1 MQHFE
6 SACGLSSREALCIWI
21 SHDRTRVFQTA
32 LHAPRGPA
40 TGKILQLETITLL
53 RETQD
58 GRWRQFCFSEWET
71 VSSVMHFIMFQ
82 QVSHYTGCKWLYI
95 RSCYNWMSSLLWVIL
110 ASVDG
115 HGRFTASVISLSLWP
130 LHRWISK
137 SDRRL
142 GSHRLTWLTT
152 SSSGS
157 PRSGCHF
164 F

>member
-1 MQHFE
+1 MQHFKSCASE
-6 SACGLSSREALCIWI
+6 SHMTVLVSVLGSSPY
-21 SHDRTRVFQTA
+21 DFKTA

-71 VSSVMHFIMFQ
+71 VLSVMHFIMFQ
-82 QVSHYTGCKWLYI
+82 QVSHYTGYKWLYI
-95 RSCYNWMSSLLWVIL
+95 RSCYNWMSLLWVIL

-115 HGRFTASVISLSLWP
+115 HGRFTASVISLSSWL